1 MSKAQARPGPPMVP
15 PLRRG
20 DGDSRVRGNG
30 GPGRALGLLV
40 LGSAAVLAAVLVIAG
55 GRWSREPAEVADH
68 AAPFVATFELRF
80 AYPTLVGQSFE
91 ARQNNL
97 SRLDVILAADPEH
110 PPPDGRLI
118 LHLRPDIPGADIRA
132 GTDIRTVEIPVRELG
147 LPRRPVLDLRPGQPA
162 EQWTSL
168 RFAPIPDSRLRRYVW
183 LLEYM
188 PGPANGQL
196 QLLTHFNNRY
206 RDGALYLNGAFINGN
221 ALFRLAFSGTNR
233 DHLWVMR
240 DNLLVH
246 ARLDRE
252 PAAVLYALTAAL
264 GVLVVGVLVALWPL
278 PRRLAEPAGGSTTPD
293 TGTKHR

>member
-1 MSKAQARPGPPMVP
+1 MSSPSPPMAP
-15 PLRRG
+15 PPRRG
-20 DGDSRVRGNG
+20 DGNG
-30 GPGRALGLLV
+30 GPGRALGLLALAVLV
-40 LGSAAVLAAVLVIAG
+40 LGVGAVLAVIG
-55 GRWSREPAEVADH
+55 VRWSREPAEVPDH
-68 AAPFVATFELRF
+68 AAPFVATFELGF
-80 AYPTLVGQSFE
+80 ARPTLVGQSFE

-97 SRLDVILAADPEH
+97 SRLDVILAADPER

-118 LHLRPDIPGADIRA
+118 LHLRPDTPGVDVRA
-132 GTDIRTVEIPVRELG
+132 SADIRTVEVPVRELG

-188 PGPANGQL
+188 PGPAGGRL
-196 QLLTHFNNRY
+196 QLLTHFNNSY
-206 RDGALYLNGAFINGN
+206 RDGALYLNGTFINGN

-233 DHLWVMR
+233 DRLWVTR

-246 ARLDRE
+246 ARPDQE
-252 PAAVLYALTAAL
+252 PAAVLYALVLVL

-278 PRRLAEPAGGSTTPD
+278 SRRSAGPTGGAATPD
-293 TGTKHR
+293 TGTKRR

>member
-1 MSKAQARPGPPMVP
+1 M
-15 PLRRG
+15 
-20 DGDSRVRGNG
+20 
-30 GPGRALGLLV
+30 
-40 LGSAAVLAAVLVIAG
+40 
-55 GRWSREPAEVADH
+55 RWSREPAEVPDH

-97 SRLDVILAADPEH
+97 SRLDVILAADPER

-118 LHLRPDIPGADIRA
+118 LHLRPDTPGVDVRA
-132 GTDIRTVEIPVRELG
+132 SDDIRTVEVPVRELG

-188 PGPANGQL
+188 PGPAGGRL
-196 QLLTHFNNRY
+196 QLLTHFNNGY
-206 RDGALYLNGAFINGN
+206 RDGALYLNGTFINGN

-233 DHLWVMR
+233 DRLWVMR

-246 ARLDRE
+246 ARPDRGAGRRALRTRAGARGAGSGSACRTV
-252 PAAVLYALTAAL
+252 AAVPAVSSDRPGTAA
-264 GVLVVGVLVALWPL
+264 
-278 PRRLAEPAGGSTTPD
+278 TPD
-293 TGTKHR
+293 TGTTRR

>member
-1 MSKAQARPGPPMVP
+1 MSKALIVVAAV
-15 PLRRG
+15 
-20 DGDSRVRGNG
+20 
-30 GPGRALGLLV
+30 LV
-40 LGSAAVLAAVLVIAG
+40 LGLGAVLAAAG
-55 GRWSREPAEVADH
+55 VRWSREPAEVPDH

-97 SRLDVILAADPEH
+97 SRLDVILAADPER

-118 LHLRPDIPGADIRA
+118 LHLRPDTPGVDVRA
-132 GTDIRTVEIPVRELG
+132 SADIRTVEVPVRELG

-183 LLEYM
+183 LLEYR
-188 PGPANGQL
+188 PGPAGGRL
-196 QLLTHFNNRY
+196 QLLTNFNNRY
-206 RDGALYLNGAFINGN
+206 RDGALYLNGTFINGN

-233 DHLWVMR
+233 DRLWVIR

-246 ARLDRE
+246 ARPDRE
-252 PAAVLYALTAAL
+252 PAAVLYALVLVL

-278 PRRLAEPAGGSTTPD
+278 SRRSAGPTGDAATPD
-293 TGTKHR
+293 TGTKRR

>member
-1 MSKAQARPGPPMVP
+1 MSKV
-15 PLRRG
+15 LIVV
-20 DGDSRVRGNG
+20 SVV
-30 GPGRALGLLV
+30 LV
-40 LGSAAVLAAVLVIAG
+40 LGLGAVLAVIG
-55 GRWSREPAEVADH
+55 VRWSREPAEVPDH

-91 ARQNNL
+91 VRQNNL
-97 SRLDVILAADPEH
+97 SRLDVILAADPER

-118 LHLRPDIPGADIRA
+118 LHLRPDTPGVDVRA
-132 GTDIRTVEIPVRELG
+132 SDDIRTVAIPVRELG

-168 RFAPIPDSRLRRYVW
+168 RFAPIPDSRLQRYVW
-183 LLEYM
+183 LLEYV
-188 PGPANGQL
+188 PGPAGGRL

-233 DHLWVMR
+233 DRLWVMR

-246 ARLDRE
+246 ARPDRE
-252 PAAVLYALTAAL
+252 PAAVLYALVLVL
-264 GVLVVGVLVALWPL
+264 GVLAVGVFVALWPL
-278 PRRLAEPAGGSTTPD
+278 SRRSARPAGGSTTPD
-293 TGTKHR
+293 PGTTRR

>member
-1 MSKAQARPGPPMVP
+1 MSKAPTGPSPPMVP

-20 DGDSRVRGNG
+20 DGNG
-30 GPGRALGLLV
+30 GPGRALGLLALAVLV
-40 LGSAAVLAAVLVIAG
+40 LGVGAVLAVIG
-55 GRWSREPAEVADH
+55 VRWSREPAEVPDH
-68 AAPFVATFELRF
+68 AAPFVATFELGF
-80 AYPTLVGQSFE
+80 ARPTLVGQSFE

-97 SRLDVILAADPEH
+97 SRLDVILAADPER
-110 PPPDGRLI
+110 PPPNGRLI
-118 LHLRPDIPGADIRA
+118 LHLRPDTPGEDVRVSA
-132 GTDIRTVEIPVRELG
+132 DIRTVAIPVRELG

-168 RFAPIPDSRLRRYVW
+168 RFAPIPDSRLQRYVW
-183 LLEYM
+183 LLEYV
-188 PGPANGQL
+188 PGPAGGQL

-233 DHLWVMR
+233 DRLWVVR

-246 ARLDRE
+246 ARPDRE
-252 PAAVLYALTAAL
+252 PAAVLYALVLVL

-278 PRRLAEPAGGSTTPD
+278 SRWSAGPPGDAAIPD
-293 TGTKHR
+293 TGTKRR

>member
-1 MSKAQARPGPPMVP
+1 MRKALIVGAAV
-15 PLRRG
+15 
-20 DGDSRVRGNG
+20 
-30 GPGRALGLLV
+30 LV
-40 LGSAAVLAAVLVIAG
+40 LGVAAVLAVAG

-80 AYPTLVGQSFE
+80 ADPTLVGQSFE

-97 SRLDVILAADPEH
+97 SRLDVILAAAPEH

-118 LHLRPDIPGADIRA
+118 LHLRRDVPGADV
-132 GTDIRTVEIPVRELG
+132 GTSDDIRTVEVPVRELG

-162 EQWTSL
+162 EQWTAL
-168 RFAPIPDSRLRRYVW
+168 RFDPIPDSRLQRYVW
-183 LLEYM
+183 LLEYL
-188 PGPANGQL
+188 PGPAGGRL

-206 RDGALYLNGAFINGN
+206 RDGALYLNGTFINGN

-246 ARLDRE
+246 ARPGRE
-252 PAAVLYALTAAL
+252 PAAMLYALVLVLGVLAV
-264 GVLVVGVLVALWPL
+264 GVLVVLWPL
-278 PRRLAEPAGGSTTPD
+278 SRRLAGPAGGSVTPD
-293 TGTKHR
+293 TGTKRR